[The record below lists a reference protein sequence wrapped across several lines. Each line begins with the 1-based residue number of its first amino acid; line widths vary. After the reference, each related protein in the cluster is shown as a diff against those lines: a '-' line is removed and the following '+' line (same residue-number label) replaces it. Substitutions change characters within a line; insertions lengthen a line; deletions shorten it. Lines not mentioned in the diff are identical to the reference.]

1 VVRAVVDG
9 LKLADPAVTT
19 EPRGLTSTSS
29 RPADILTI
37 AAVPGRS
44 AALDVCVASPNASIA
59 RGDAAAAAFA
69 RKLDRYQNEIVE
81 LRQAGISFRPLVWT
95 ADGRPHAA
103 VTRTLRYAA
112 DIAAH
117 RNGQQVS
124 AGRLVSRW
132 SHEIQIA
139 ILRRRAAMSRAV
151 LPRLTAR
158 DVWLLA
164 GQAERDGGGG
174 ARAPALDEDGLSANG
189 AEG

>member
-1 VVRAVVDG
+1 M
-9 LKLADPAVTT
+9 
-19 EPRGLTSTSS
+19 
-29 RPADILTI
+29 
-37 AAVPGRS
+37 
-44 AALDVCVASPNASIA
+44 
-59 RGDAAAAAFA
+59 
-69 RKLDRYQNEIVE
+69 
-81 LRQAGISFRPLVWT
+81 
-95 ADGRPHAA
+95 
-103 VTRTLRYAA
+103 LRYAA

-174 ARAPALDEDGLSANG
+174 ARAPALDGDGLSDG
-189 AEG
+189 

>member
-1 VVRAVVDG
+1 M
-9 LKLADPAVTT
+9 
-19 EPRGLTSTSS
+19 LTVSS
-29 RPADILTI
+29 SQIQQSLPSPGPADILTI

-59 RGDAAAAAFA
+59 CGDAAAAAFA

-174 ARAPALDEDGLSANG
+174 ARAPALDEDGLSAKG
-189 AEG
+189 ADD